1 MSQRKTSKPEPL
13 RVDHTIGQTI
23 GERLMMLR
31 GFATQADFASEIGIN
46 SNTLRA
52 YEKGRSQPSAETLQE
67 ICLKYEVSPAWLLLG
82 QGTAR
87 AVNTTSAHPID
98 QSLLEASIEAVEEV
112 LEDTDRTMRPDKKAE
127 LIAAIYEL
135 YADTEK
141 SIDKPRVLRLVKSA
155 L

>member
-1 MSQRKTSKPEPL
+1 MQPL
-13 RVDHTIGQTI
+13 ELILTRLKQALGVTTDTALAKALGIKQGSISGAKKKGSIPPSWIIGV
-23 GERLMMLR
+23 
-31 GFATQADFASEIGIN
+31 ATDTGVSAD
-46 SNTLRA
+46 
-52 YEKGRSQPSAETLQE
+52 
-67 ICLKYEVSPAWLLLG
+67 WLLWG
-82 QGTAR
+82 EGPKVASRGR
-87 AVNTTSAHPID
+87 AGAEPGGVAIPQLNQA
-98 QSLLEASIEAVEEV
+98 LLEASIEAVEEV